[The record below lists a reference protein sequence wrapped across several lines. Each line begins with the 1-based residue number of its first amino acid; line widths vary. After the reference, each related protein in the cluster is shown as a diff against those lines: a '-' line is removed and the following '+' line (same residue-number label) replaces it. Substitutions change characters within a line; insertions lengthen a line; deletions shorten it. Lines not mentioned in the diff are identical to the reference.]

1 MNAHPSAGDT
11 CDLSS
16 GWRDK
21 ERRFFGI
28 PDEEELGAS
37 MMIYTRMVRPR
48 LVAMLSILLLPKSI
62 LCLSAWSPLASF
74 YFLPSNL
81 PNLPNPKRYF
91 RCSWVVVLT
100 RLGPSQ
106 SSQSN
111 KFLLSLDSIGG
122 TTDTHDQTEGSILL
136 YGPYL
141 RRTRRR
147 FHPPDIRMIVHG
159 YLGGA
164 SVGTV

>member
-1 MNAHPSAGDT
+1 M
-11 CDLSS
+11 SS

-37 MMIYTRMVRPR
+37 TMIYTGMVGPR

-62 LCLSAWSPLASF
+62 LCLVAWSPLVSF

-100 RLGPSQ
+100 RLGPSE
-106 SSQSN
+106 SSESN

-122 TTDTHDQTEGSILL
+122 PRTPMIKLRVQYYSTVRTYEERDAVSIH
-136 YGPYL
+136 
-141 RRTRRR
+141 R
-147 FHPPDIRMIVHG
+147 I
-159 YLGGA
+159 LG
-164 SVGTV
+164 